1 MKTIAI
7 GAVALAAIALTGCCE
22 KCNDEVAVTVNGKA
36 LMKSEIDADVAKMLE
51 AQKDRIPAEQ
61 MENAKSAFGEQ
72 IAQTFVMKALLLG
85 RAAELGM
92 DKISDAELEKRKKE
106 FEEANAGRPGAPKT
120 FEEFAEKY
128 PLGKERAIQE
138 LRDGAIIQN
147 MLEKEVSAKIVIDPK
162 KVEEELVR
170 AKKVAEEAVK
180 KGEEA
185 EAKIKKLHKEL
196 SAFSGKELE
205 TKFAEAAKANSDCP
219 SKSKGGDLGEF
230 AHGQMVPEFDKV
242 AFELEPFKLS
252 EPFKTQ
258 FGWHIVM
265 TTKKI
270 PAVEAKGDTP
280 ASPEKVQAS
289 HILAMTP
296 RVPKTVPTKEQV
308 EKNLKRG
315 DEQTALRTYF
325 EDLRK
330 KAKITAPL
338 YPSILPP
345 AERPAAAA
353 PAKAS
358 AAKDAAA
365 KAAKAVA
372 KPVETKPVETKPV
385 EKPAEKK

>member
-7 GAVALAAIALTGCCE
+7 GAVALAAVALAGCCE
-22 KCNDEVAVTVNGKA
+22 KCNDEVAVTVNGKT
-36 LMKSEIDADVAKMLE
+36 LMKSAIDADVAKMLE

-61 MENAKSAFGEQ
+61 MENAKKMFGEQ
-72 IAQTFVMKALLLG
+72 VAQTFVMKTLLLG
-85 RAAELGM
+85 KAAELGM
-92 DKISDAELEKRKKE
+92 DKIDDAELEKRKKE
-106 FEEANAGRPGAPKT
+106 FAEANAGRPGAPKT

-128 PLGKERAIQE
+128 PLGKERAMQE

-147 MLEKEVSAKIVIDPK
+147 MLEKEVSAKIKVDPK
-162 KVEEELVR
+162 KVEEALAK
-170 AKKVAEEAVK
+170 AKKSAEEAAK
-180 KGEEA
+180 KGGEA

-205 TKFAEAAKANSDCP
+205 KKFAEAAKANSDCP
-219 SKSKGGDLGEF
+219 SKEKGGDLGEF
-230 AHGQMVPEFDKV
+230 THGQMVPEFDKV

-289 HILAMTP
+289 HILAMVP
-296 RVPKTVPTKEQV
+296 RGPKAAPTKEQI
-308 EKNLKRG
+308 EKDLKRG
-315 DEQTALRTYF
+315 DEQSALRAYF
-325 EDLRK
+325 DDLRK

-345 AERPAAAA
+345 VENPAAA
-353 PAKAS
+353 PAPAKS
-358 AAKDAAA
+358 APAKDAAV
-365 KAAKAVA
+365 KPAAKPA
-372 KPVETKPVETKPV
+372 ETKPAA
-385 EKPAEKK
+385 KPAEKK